1 MAPDR
6 GQGLNHCI
14 RDVAYFLEAMRTWK
28 NSEQSLE
35 EAIQRFEME
44 MIARGQEEVTCS
56 VENGYMLHDWN
67 KVKQS
72 PVFNRG
78 FKPMEGHSTTT
89 RVGNAINT

>member
-1 MAPDR
+1 MASDR

-14 RDVAYFLEAMRTWK
+14 RDVAYFLEAMQAWK
-28 NSEQSLE
+28 ISEQSLQE
-35 EAIQRFEME
+35 VIQRFESE

-78 FKPMEGHSTTT
+78 FKPMDGHSTAIK
-89 RVGNAINT
+89 VKNAINT

>member
-1 MAPDR
+1 MQA
-6 GQGLNHCI
+6 
-14 RDVAYFLEAMRTWK
+14 WK
-28 NSEQSLE
+28 ISEQSLQE
-35 EAIQRFEME
+35 VIQRFESE

-78 FKPMEGHSTTT
+78 FKPMDGHSTAIK
-89 RVGNAINT
+89 VKNAINT